1 MERKWWQKVTVYQ
14 IYPRSFQDS
23 NNDGIGDLKGI
34 ISRLDYLEKLGIG
47 AIWLSPVYSSP
58 NDDNGY
64 DISDYRNIM
73 KEFGTMSDMEEL
85 IDEANKRG
93 IRIVMDLVVNH
104 TSDEHSWFIEAK
116 KSKDSKYRDYYIWR
130 DPVDGSEPNSLE
142 SCFGG
147 SAWQYD
153 EQSGQYYLHFFSRKQ
168 PDLNWE
174 NPEVREEVY
183 DMMNFWIDKG
193 IGGFRMDVIEMI
205 GKQPDKMISSNG
217 PKLHEYINEMN
228 QKTFGN
234 HDLLTVGETW
244 GATPDIAKLYSDPER
259 NELSMIFQFEATTLD
274 QIDGKP
280 KWFTKPLDILGLKHV
295 LSKWQTCLEDKGW
308 NSLFWNNH
316 DLPRAVSQYGDD
328 GIYRVESAKMLAIV
342 LHLLKGTPYVYQG
355 EELGMTNCKVEDIS
369 EVDDI
374 ESRNMYFEEIEKGTP
389 KEELIKRINRKGRDN
404 ARTPMQW
411 DGTENAGFTKGTPWL
426 HVNANYRTINAK
438 ACLEDENSIFY
449 TYKKLIDYRKKND
462 IVVYGDYEMVD
473 DVPDDVFVYLRK
485 YKGQM
490 LLVCANFT
498 NEFRRINLDEFG
510 RQTSFISNYDEGI
523 IDLGSKVLKPYEA
536 FAIEV
541 K

>member
-1 MERKWWQKVTVYQ
+1 MNSWKKEGIVYE
-14 IYPRSFQDS
+14 IYVQSFNDS
-23 NNDGIGDLKGI
+23 NNDGIGDIRGI
-34 ISRLDYLEKLGIG
+34 IQKLDYLKGLGVNIL
-47 AIWLSPVYSSP
+47 WLTPIFESPLV
-58 NDDNGY
+58 DNGY
-64 DISDYRNIM
+64 DIADYRKINPQY
-73 KEFGTMSDMEEL
+73 GTMDDV
-85 IDEANKRG
+85 DEMIEKAHEKG
-93 IRIVMDLVVNH
+93 LKIVMDLVVNH
-104 TSDEHSWFIEAK
+104 TSDKHEWFE
-116 KSKDSKYRDYYIWR
+116 KSKQSRDNEYSDYYIWR
-130 DPVDGSEPNSLE
+130 DPKEDGSAPTNHGSA
-142 SCFGG
+142 FGG
-147 SAWQYD
+147 SAWEYCP
-153 EQSGQYYLHFFSRKQ
+153 ERKQYYLHLFAKEQ

-205 GKQPDKMISSNG
+205 GKQPDRMISSNG

-228 QKTFGN
+228 QKTFGD

-295 LSKWQTCLEDKGW
+295 LSKWQTCLEDRGW

-355 EELGMTNCKVEDIS
+355 EELGMTNCKVEDIA

-389 KEELIKRINRKGRDN
+389 KEELIKRINKKGRDN

-485 YKGQM
+485 YKGQT

>member
-1 MERKWWQKVTVYQ
+1 M
-14 IYPRSFQDS
+14 
-23 NNDGIGDLKGI
+23 
-34 ISRLDYLEKLGIG
+34 
-47 AIWLSPVYSSP
+47 
-58 NDDNGY
+58 
-64 DISDYRNIM
+64 
-73 KEFGTMSDMEEL
+73 
-85 IDEANKRG
+85 
-93 IRIVMDLVVNH
+93 
-104 TSDEHSWFIEAK
+104 
-116 KSKDSKYRDYYIWR
+116 
-130 DPVDGSEPNSLE
+130 
-142 SCFGG
+142 
-147 SAWQYD
+147 
-153 EQSGQYYLHFFSRKQ
+153 
-168 PDLNWE
+168 
-174 NPEVREEVY
+174 
-183 DMMNFWIDKG
+183 
-193 IGGFRMDVIEMI
+193 
-205 GKQPDKMISSNG
+205 
-217 PKLHEYINEMN
+217 
-228 QKTFGN
+228 
-234 HDLLTVGETW
+234 
-244 GATPDIAKLYSDPER
+244 
-259 NELSMIFQFEATTLD
+259 
-274 QIDGKP
+274 
-280 KWFTKPLDILGLKHV
+280 
-295 LSKWQTCLEDKGW
+295 
-308 NSLFWNNH
+308 
-316 DLPRAVSQYGDD
+316 PRAVSQYGDD

-355 EELGMTNCKVEDIS
+355 EELGMTNCKVEDIA

-389 KEELIKRINRKGRDN
+389 KEELINRINRKGRDN